1 MEIVRNNLIPKCQ
14 ACEGIVENSAHVVSE
29 IPTCSFS
36 GEPADYYIGL
46 SGQGYHDEIRVIGAI
61 CSKFVETAILNIL
74 GQGVDEV
81 KWPVILDLKKE
92 IYYHSYPAHLNGL
105 SPIIGWK
112 SFITLQHEKL

>member
-1 MEIVRNNLIPKCQ
+1 MESVRNNLIPKNQ
-14 ACEGIVENSAHVVSE
+14 SCEGIVENSAHVVSE

-36 GEPADYYIGL
+36 GEP
-46 SGQGYHDEIRVIGAI
+46 
-61 CSKFVETAILNIL
+61 AILNIL

-92 IYYHSYPAHLNGL
+92 IYYHAYPAHLNGL

-112 SFITLQHEKL
+112 SFITLQHDKL